1 VLQQAEVQE
10 VTFSAGA
17 GVGGEATLT
26 YTDLYGQDW
35 TTRPFAVGGETH
47 YVLEYALAT
56 GFTNTQVDLVLSYG
70 GVAQYIDISALGDLT
85 AAKIREKLLAIST
98 IYVPAAGTRANKGRE
113 VFVTERPHATSIKL
127 NGAIEHSTRKI
138 FDIYMTPDPRT
149 GYDENGGLLEFKSY
163 FGTDNTTEVNA
174 MVTADL
180 AYTAIHSTGDHSD
193 DIRTALESLPNQV
206 IPSVTVT
213 KAAITSPN
221 TAVLGAHGN
230 AFKQTYRITFNAPS
244 NSGDQHMLACDATAC
259 DHDGC
264 ANRKLGVSDVKY
276 IHYSDAQNAWKKIN
290 FQGAGYFVMSI
301 HSTEDNGKTAL
312 TGDFSAG
319 MGYLKWNTGEKVETA
334 DFALIGNAAAVQTAL
349 RTITGWEAVTV
360 VELTDGDNDGD
371 FTAPHAFTV
380 TFPAGYDDGGQVPVT
395 GAYASSVYTRGGTK
409 ATTATVSVVDQRFSN
424 SLWIGEISGWHKF
437 SVSSDTYTGADSKP
451 TAEGGDVFEFS
462 SIQYGFDTAA
472 TTSATAITGN
482 CVAKS
487 STASIECTSGTVQ
500 NGKVYGRIQYS
511 ANRPTQTSQQTEDYF
526 AVGANVEV
534 MDLTW
539 ADGAIGT
546 DVTGT
551 SIKNTYRKF
560 GVLSHVTN
568 GHGKM
573 FAKLDSTPE
582 TDSSTD
588 YTLRVTS
595 NNGTT
600 SSFKQVRIVAS
611 QNEVQTIKVVDGS
624 NILGHTAT
632 QTYRIYINKGKSNE
646 EFTEVLTYGSS
657 NAQVAEAINA
667 FSALSGP
674 VKVDN
679 TLHGFDTGTGTTH
692 AKVITFDAIDGDVPQ
707 LRAESVGTLTGTLH
721 TTTIRDG
728 SSLTGGADARFE
740 HMEAG
745 GMINITSQETVTF
758 TLPSSGTSA
767 VIAFSYDNVMQS
779 GTGVLLSGNIS
790 DGGTIDAALASIQ
803 DDNLVQII
811 GTTSDIVSTF
821 TAGTDTIVVTLP
833 KGLSGAKLEVHVL
846 AGAVNTKTTK
856 TVNRNNNGKSFTIVR
871 AAHTKIALPN
881 LGNHT
886 TNDVKMSNELV
897 DLRVGDVLDVTGC
910 TGGGTA
916 PNGGV
921 TPFTVPITAFSAA
934 QGAVTITAAFGGA
947 SYAGCVYSQVRDTLV
962 LDAIPDAMTG
972 LVDVTYTAPR
982 GSCAVT
988 EVSKGT
994 TESATCSHRGV
1005 CDGGSGLCV
1014 CHEGY
1019 SGEACETQ
1027 TVLV

>member
-1 VLQQAEVQE
+1 
-10 VTFSAGA
+10 
-17 GVGGEATLT
+17 
-26 YTDLYGQDW
+26 
-35 TTRPFAVGGETH
+35 
-47 YVLEYALAT
+47 
-56 GFTNTQVDLVLSYG
+56 
-70 GVAQYIDISALGDLT
+70 
-85 AAKIREKLLAIST
+85 
-98 IYVPAAGTRANKGRE
+98 
-113 VFVTERPHATSIKL
+113 
-127 NGAIEHSTRKI
+127 
-138 FDIYMTPDPRT
+138 
-149 GYDENGGLLEFKSY
+149 
-163 FGTDNTTEVNA
+163 
-174 MVTADL
+174 
-180 AYTAIHSTGDHSD
+180 
-193 DIRTALESLPNQV
+193 
-206 IPSVTVT
+206 
-213 KAAITSPN
+213 
-221 TAVLGAHGN
+221 
-230 AFKQTYRITFNAPS
+230 
-244 NSGDQHMLACDATAC
+244 
-259 DHDGC
+259 
-264 ANRKLGVSDVKY
+264 
-276 IHYSDAQNAWKKIN
+276 
-290 FQGAGYFVMSI
+290 
-301 HSTEDNGKTAL
+301 
-312 TGDFSAG
+312 
-319 MGYLKWNTGEKVETA
+319 VETA

-360 VELTDGDNDGD
+360 TTDVSD
-371 FTAPHAFTV
+371 FTMSHAFTV
-380 TFPAGYDDGGQVPVT
+380 TFPAGYDDGGQVPIT
-395 GAYASSVYTRGGTK
+395 GAYESSVYTRGGAK
-409 ATTATVSVVDQRFSN
+409 ANSATVSVVDQRFSN
-424 SLWIGEISGWHKF
+424 SLWMGEISGWHEF
-437 SVSSDTYTGADSKP
+437 VVTNPSGFVMTGVNNKP
-451 TAEGGDVFEFS
+451 TAEAGDVFEFS
-462 SIQYGFDTAA
+462 SVHYGFG
-472 TTSATAITGN
+472 TTSATSDTATSAMGTCVTKSSNAGIECITG
-482 CVAKS
+482 
-487 STASIECTSGTVQ
+487 TYTTS
-500 NGKVYGRIQYS
+500 KVYGRIKYS

-539 ADGAIGT
+539 ADDALGT
-546 DVTGT
+546 NVDTN
-551 SIKNTYRKF
+551 IKNIYRKF
-560 GVLSHVTN
+560 RVLSHVTN

-600 SSFKQVRIVAS
+600 SSFNQVRIVAS
-611 QNEVQTIKVVDGS
+611 QNEVQTIKVIDSS
-624 NILGHTAT
+624 NQLGHTAT
-632 QTYRIYINKGKSNE
+632 ETYRLYINKGKSNE

-679 TLHGFDTGTGTTH
+679 VLHGFNTNVATTTH

-707 LRAESVGTLTGTLH
+707 LHAESVGSLTGTLH

-758 TLPSSGTSA
+758 TLPSADTTT

-779 GTGVLLSGNIS
+779 GAAAAL
-790 DGGTIDAALASIQ
+790 DGTTDDADIETALASIQ
-803 DDNLVQII
+803 DDNLVKII
-811 GTTSDIVSTF
+811 GATTDFVAEWSSPTL
-821 TAGTDTIVVTLP
+821 TVTLP
-833 KGLSGAKLEVHVL
+833 KGLSGAKLEAHVL
-846 AGAVNTKTTK
+846 AGINTKTTK

-871 AAHTKIALPN
+871 AAHTKSDLTN
-881 LGNHT
+881 LGVFNTAHAL
-886 TNDVKMSNELV
+886 MSNELV

-910 TGGGTA
+910 SAGTNA
-916 PNGGV
+916 PNAGV
-921 TPFTVPITAFSAA
+921 TPYTVPITAFTGTV
-934 QGAVTITAAFGGA
+934 QGVVKIIAAFGG
-947 SYAGCVYSQVRDTLV
+947 SDGAGCAYSQVRDTLV

-1005 CDGGSGLCV
+1005 CDGGSGLCE